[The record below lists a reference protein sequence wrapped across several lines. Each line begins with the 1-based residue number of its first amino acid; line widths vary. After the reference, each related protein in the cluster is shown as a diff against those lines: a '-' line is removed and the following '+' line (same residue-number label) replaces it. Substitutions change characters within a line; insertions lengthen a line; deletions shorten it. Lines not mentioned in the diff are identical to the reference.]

1 MHDFF
6 SINRNALIIRPTR
19 AMIDWANA
27 VFPEDPIDY
36 DEMGQHDEQ
45 DVFLLPD
52 FGTAEETEEWLKE
65 NCEDFLTYVLEDWCM
80 DKSAWPSPLDWA
92 LFRRFFDFAI
102 ETSVADTMD
111 EDYDE
116 EAFEEEI
123 EEEFKEFDEE
133 EGFGDF
139 DFEDN

>member
-1 MHDFF
+1 MHDFY

-36 DEMGQHDEQ
+36 DEMEQHDEQ
-45 DVFLLPD
+45 DIFLLPD
-52 FGTAEETEEWLKE
+52 FDSIEETEEWVQE
-65 NCEDFLTYVLEDWCM
+65 NCEDFLAHVLEDWCM
-80 DKSAWPSPLDWA
+80 DKTAWPSPLDWA
-92 LFRRFFDFAI
+92 LFQRFFEYSI
-102 ETSVADTMD
+102 ESSVVDTMD

-116 EAFEEEI
+116 DAEEDFE
-123 EEEFKEFDEE
+123 EFDEE

>member
-1 MHDFF
+1 MHEFY

-19 AMIDWANA
+19 AMIDWANT

-36 DEMGQHDEQ
+36 DEMDQHDEQ

-52 FGTAEETEEWLKE
+52 FETPEETLEWLRE
-65 NCEDFLTYVLEDWCM
+65 NCEDLLGYVLEDWCM
-80 DKSAWPSPLDWA
+80 DKSAWPAPLDWA
-92 LFRRFFDFAI
+92 LFERFFHYSV
-102 ETSVADTMD
+102 ETSVVDTMD
-111 EDYDE
+111 EDYDDAE
-116 EAFEEEI
+116 EDFEDI
-123 EEEFKEFDEE
+123 DEE

>member
-1 MHDFF
+1 MHDFY

-19 AMIDWANA
+19 AMIDWANT

-36 DEMGQHDEQ
+36 DEMDQHDEQ

-52 FGTAEETEEWLKE
+52 FETPEETLEWLRE
-65 NCEDFLTYVLEDWCM
+65 NCEDLIAYVLDDWCM
-80 DKSAWPSPLDWA
+80 DKSAWPAPLDWA
-92 LFRRFFDFAI
+92 LFERFFHYSV
-102 ETSVADTMD
+102 ETSVVDTMD
-111 EDYDE
+111 EDYDDAE
-116 EAFEEEI
+116 EDFEDM
-123 EEEFKEFDEE
+123 DEE

>member
-1 MHDFF
+1 MHDFY

-19 AMIDWANA
+19 AMIDWANT

-36 DEMGQHDEQ
+36 DEMDQHDEQ

-52 FGTAEETEEWLKE
+52 FETPEETLEWLRE
-65 NCEDFLTYVLEDWCM
+65 NCEDLIAYVLDDWCM
-80 DKSAWPSPLDWA
+80 DKSAWPAPLDWA
-92 LFRRFFDFAI
+92 LFERFFHYSV
-102 ETSVADTMD
+102 ETSVVDTMD
-111 EDYDE
+111 EDYDDAE
-116 EAFEEEI
+116 DDFEDM
-123 EEEFKEFDEE
+123 DEE